1 MALRRHFKEQRHSL
15 GPAMPEDFQII
26 SQLLIREPFHSDST
40 RLNWRK
46 FRGSGTPLR
55 TGGFIGSKI
64 EPGVIE

>member
-1 MALRRHFKEQRHSL
+1 
-15 GPAMPEDFQII
+15 MPEDFQII